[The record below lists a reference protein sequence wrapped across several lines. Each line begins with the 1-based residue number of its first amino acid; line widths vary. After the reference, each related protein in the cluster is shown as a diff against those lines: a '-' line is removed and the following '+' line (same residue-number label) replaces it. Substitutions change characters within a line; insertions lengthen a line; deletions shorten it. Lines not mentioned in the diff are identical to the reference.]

1 MLVSVLRTQF
11 DASAQGTHLCIP
23 ISTNVRSVQCMDE
36 ELYEEGYDLEGEVGP
51 FMDTIH
57 DEPGPKYHNEERPG
71 EDTEKQAAEGS
82 VQAPA
87 PYTPLSEADIKKM
100 KVTDLRDEL
109 HKRKKSVKGKKDEL
123 MQCLIDF
130 KDLPADASAGG
141 DQQIDQQPAS
151 FHHGA
156 KWRVLEQDKT
166 KQVNEPNEIPG
177 LKGPTVPKGGKE
189 CEKFDFSD
197 DFDHDPFIV
206 MSKEYE
212 WNSKGQVKVGKDGKP
227 KMSERIHM
235 QG

>member
-1 MLVSVLRTQF
+1 
-11 DASAQGTHLCIP
+11 
-23 ISTNVRSVQCMDE
+23 
-36 ELYEEGYDLEGEVGP
+36 
-51 FMDTIH
+51 
-57 DEPGPKYHNEERPG
+57 
-71 EDTEKQAAEGS
+71 
-82 VQAPA
+82 
-87 PYTPLSEADIKKM
+87 
-100 KVTDLRDEL
+100 
-109 HKRKKSVKGKKDEL
+109 
-123 MQCLIDF
+123 MQWLIDF
-130 KDLPADASAGG
+130 TDLPADESAGD
-141 DQQIDQQPAS
+141 DQQIDQQPAG

-197 DFDHDPFIV
+197 NFDRDPFIA

-235 QG
+235 QDDPNLHGWRNTNLPMISIQLNGFKHSYPTPRKKRIHQT